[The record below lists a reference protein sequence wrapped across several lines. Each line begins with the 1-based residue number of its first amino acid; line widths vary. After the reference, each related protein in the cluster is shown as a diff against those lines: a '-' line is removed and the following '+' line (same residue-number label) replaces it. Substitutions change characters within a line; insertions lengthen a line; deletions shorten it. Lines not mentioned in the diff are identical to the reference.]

1 MCDNIHYYHPFG
13 QNKRSNYFVIRRWHK
28 FLKYINTIALIRKI
42 NKKDKITAINCW
54 TQITMTQLFA
64 YFLAK
69 ISNSNMVIECSEH
82 PLRYYQDSFIKRLHG
97 KIRLFLEIKFCD
109 GMLCISRFLVEFY
122 ESKGV
127 DPARLFLIPSTVDSS
142 RFIQTGDK
150 PFPFPYIG
158 YFGGLTF
165 YRDNID
171 LLVKAFVEISRTHPE
186 VHLVLGG
193 FCSEEEKD
201 QLTNLVVQLE
211 IGNKVEL
218 LGYVSRAEIINYIT
232 HADILVMVRTNDLTS
247 QASFPSKLTEF
258 LATSR
263 PVISVNVGEIS
274 DYLTDNVNAF
284 LVEAGNTKAL
294 TEKINFVL
302 NNYDFAKQV
311 GAKGKELTTTIFDYN
326 YQAKRM
332 ISFIT

>member
-1 MCDNIHYYHPFG
+1 
-13 QNKRSNYFVIRRWHK
+13 
-28 FLKYINTIALIRKI
+28 
-42 NKKDKITAINCW
+42 
-54 TQITMTQLFA
+54 
-64 YFLAK
+64 
-69 ISNSNMVIECSEH
+69 
-82 PLRYYQDSFIKRLHG
+82 
-97 KIRLFLEIKFCD
+97 
-109 GMLCISRFLVEFY
+109 MLCIPRFLVEFY
-122 ESKGV
+122 KSKGV
-127 DPARLFLIPSTVDSS
+127 DPDRLFLIPSTVDSS

-150 PFPFPYIG
+150 PFHFPYIG

-171 LLVKAFVEISRTHPE
+171 LLVKAFVETSRTHPE

-193 FCSEEEKD
+193 FCSDQEKD
-201 QLTNLVVQLE
+201 QLKNLIDQLE
-211 IGNKVEL
+211 IGNKVVL

-284 LVEAGNTKAL
+284 LVEPGNTKAL

-302 NNYDFAKQV
+302 NNPDIAQQV
-311 GAKGKELTTTIFDYN
+311 GAKGRELTTTIFDYN